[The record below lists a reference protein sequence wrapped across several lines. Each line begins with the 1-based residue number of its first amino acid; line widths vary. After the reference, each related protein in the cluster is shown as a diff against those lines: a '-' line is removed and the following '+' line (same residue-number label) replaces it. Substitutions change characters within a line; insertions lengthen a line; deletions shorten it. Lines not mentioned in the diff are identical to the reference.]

1 MASKPQLY
9 YFTGEPGMAEN
20 AINWLSTIEANI
32 CQSMTNREKWF
43 NRLPDEGHRR
53 WHLVHEE
60 FKSRWCKTAGIPILV
75 ALLSTSVPAFPQ
87 TLDTPTTD
95 EHLASIPSSPTMQ
108 PSFLEPCLIQEITT
122 TATTATVVPSTFTV
136 SFTPLL
142 HPEPAATHSGT
153 NAIQVTQFELNKMLR
168 QSFKQGLEYGHQ
180 IDLADAIE
188 KVKVQY
194 KERLSEAF
202 NNFAEREQDSIDLA
216 FAEGYSA
223 GIREELDHREST
235 RTTISTQTEAPTHQ
249 NLEIVPPTFADTSQT
264 PAMPEKEIS
273 AGFSAKRERSPSVAT
288 SGSLTPALA
297 VPEPL
302 APHAIVSAPE
312 AAEIVQKHPETR
324 KSHVSTQ
331 KLLGTPKSP
340 VSMRFSW
347 ADDAETLHIVSTT
360 PTNHPR
366 DLSGLPKSDLEI
378 NGMGSPQF
386 FLFKMTAKGLRNE
399 DVA

>member
-1 MASKPQLY
+1 
-9 YFTGEPGMAEN
+9 MAEN

-32 CQSMTNREKWF
+32 CQSMTNRKKVDLFSSWLRRASPARKWF

-153 NAIQVTQFELNKMLR
+153 NAIQVTQFELNRMLR
-168 QSFKQGLEYGHQ
+168 QSFEQGLEYGHQ
-180 IDLADAIE
+180 IDLADVIE
-188 KVKVQY
+188 KVEVQY

-223 GIREELDHREST
+223 GIREEQDRREST

-249 NLEIVPPTFADTSQT
+249 NLEIVPPTFADASLS
-264 PAMPEKEIS
+264 PAVTENRKS
-273 AGFSAKRERSPSVAT
+273 DQFSAKLESSPFITVF
-288 SGSLTPALA
+288 
-297 VPEPL
+297 EPL
-302 APHAIVSAPE
+302 APRVIGPAPETQPTTARFIQNPVFIPKCPKTAKLTTSAP
-312 AAEIVQKHPETR
+312 
-324 KSHVSTQ
+324 
-331 KLLGTPKSP
+331 
-340 VSMRFSW
+340 FNW
-347 ADDAETLHIVSTT
+347 ADDAAS
-360 PTNHPR
+360 
-366 DLSGLPKSDLEI
+366 LPISSLAPLK
-378 NGMGSPQF
+378 
-386 FLFKMTAKGLRNE
+386 
-399 DVA
+399 